1 MANDSNQEDTPV
13 AVYDSIS
20 EAETQGIA
28 ARDASDV
35 AVPEP
40 SDARPVSKQVKT
52 IQSVDRAFEIIEI
65 LVARQQPIGLGELAQ
80 ASGLNVSTCHH
91 LVTTLVER
99 GYVLR
104 TGRNRGYML
113 SSKLQELAERSQR
126 KLDIADITSATL
138 VEMAEEL
145 GMTVQLAV
153 FDGMFLITK
162 FTVAGAESVV
172 KEADE
177 ISKMRAT
184 HATATGKAILA
195 WLPEQV
201 VANVI
206 SENGLQRFTD
216 NTIVSLSELMDDLR
230 LVRRNGYAEDNEE
243 LREGVA
249 CIGAALRDESGTVVA
264 SISASFAAGSL
275 SGEQRDVVI
284 RKVTQYAR
292 ELSGRLKVSRY

>member
-1 MANDSNQEDTPV
+1 MTDRLDRNQVTARENP
-13 AVYDSIS
+13 
-20 EAETQGIA
+20 TQDAQGGNMPA
-28 ARDASDV
+28 A
-35 AVPEP
+35 
-40 SDARPVSKQVKT
+40 SDARAAGKPVKT
-52 IQSVDRAFEIIEI
+52 IQSVVRAFEIIEI
-65 LVARQQPIGLGELAQ
+65 LVSRQQPVGLGELAQ
-80 ASGLNVSTCHH
+80 AAGLNVSTCHH

-104 TGRNRGYML
+104 ADRGRGYML
-113 SSKLQELAERSQR
+113 SSKLQELSERSQQ
-126 KLDIADITSATL
+126 KQDIADLSSAAL
-138 VEMAEEL
+138 VDLANDL

-162 FTVAGAESVV
+162 FTVAGAASVI

-206 SENGLQRFTD
+206 SENGLKRFTGK
-216 NTIVSLSELMDDLR
+216 TIVSLSELMEDLR
-230 LVRRNGYAEDNEE
+230 LVRRNGYAVDNEE

-264 SISASFAAGSL
+264 SISASFAAHGV
-275 SGEQRDVVI
+275 GAEDREMVI
-284 RKVTQYAR
+284 RKVTQTAR
-292 ELSGRLKVSRY
+292 EISGRLKVNRF

>member
-1 MANDSNQEDTPV
+1 
-13 AVYDSIS
+13 
-20 EAETQGIA
+20 
-28 ARDASDV
+28 
-35 AVPEP
+35 
-40 SDARPVSKQVKT
+40 
-52 IQSVDRAFEIIEI
+52 
-65 LVARQQPIGLGELAQ
+65 
-80 ASGLNVSTCHH
+80 
-91 LVTTLVER
+91 
-99 GYVLR
+99 
-104 TGRNRGYML
+104 
-113 SSKLQELAERSQR
+113 
-126 KLDIADITSATL
+126 
-138 VEMAEEL
+138 
-145 GMTVQLAV
+145 
-153 FDGMFLITK
+153 
-162 FTVAGAESVV
+162 
-172 KEADE
+172 
-177 ISKMRAT
+177 MRAT

-264 SISASFAAGSL
+264 SISASFPAGSV

-292 ELSGRLKVSRY
+292 ELSGRLKVNRY